1 MHIKIWSDI
10 RCPFC
15 YIGKRHFEA
24 ALDSFP
30 DKEKITVEWKS
41 FELDPNLQTTTT
53 TDALTHFVENKGID
67 RERAKHMF
75 NNVTVM
81 AANAGLEFNLE
92 QSIPANSLKAHRLLH
107 FAKQEGTAYKTKEA
121 LLKAHLTEGKNID
134 DIDVLTKIAN
144 SIGLDDYKVKQM
156 LESDA
161 FAYEVR
167 QDEMEARNLGINS
180 VPFFVLDNKYG
191 ISGAQP
197 VEVFTQAI
205 QDAWEK
211 HQDKLTIVANDN
223 TCDINGNC
231 N

>member
-15 YIGKRHFEA
+15 YIGKKHFEA
-24 ALDSFP
+24 ALNSFP
-30 DKEKITVEWKS
+30 EKEKITVEWKS
-41 FELDPNLQTTTT
+41 FELDPNLKTTTT
-53 TDALTHFVENKGID
+53 TDALTHFVDSKGID

-75 NNVTVM
+75 NNVTSM
-81 AANAGLEFNLE
+81 AANTGLDFNLE
-92 QSIPANSLKAHRLLH
+92 NSIPANSFNAHRLLH
-107 FAKQEGTAYKTKEA
+107 FAKQEGLAHKTKEA
-121 LLKAHLTEGKNID
+121 LLQAHLTEGKNID
-134 DIDVLTKIAN
+134 DHTVLLDLSK
-144 SIGLDDYKVKQM
+144 SIGLDTFKVKHM
-156 LESDA
+156 LESDD

-191 ISGAQP
+191 VSGAQP
-197 VEVFTQAI
+197 VEVFKQAL

-211 HQDKLTIVANDN
+211 HQSKLTIVANDN
-223 TCDINGNC
+223 SCDINGNC